1 MKKILFNLFAVFIG
15 LIIGALINGGI
26 INISGDIIPP
36 PAGAN
41 IKTIEGLIQAMPNMT
56 PKHFIMPFL
65 AHALGTFFGAVLC
78 TVLARSYQW
87 ILVLLIG
94 LTFFIGGFMMVF
106 KLPAPLWFDLVDLTF
121 AYFPMAYLGY
131 WIVLKLY
138 VNR

>member
-1 MKKILFNLFAVFIG
+1 MKKVLFNLFAVLIG
-15 LIIGALINGGI
+15 LFIGALINGAI
-26 INISGDIIPP
+26 INISGYIIPP
-36 PAGAN
+36 PTGAN
-41 IKTIEGLIQAMPNMT
+41 LKTMEGLIQAMPSMK

-65 AHALGTFFGAVLC
+65 AHALGTFFGAVSC

-87 ILVLLIG
+87 ILALFIG
-94 LTFFIGGFMMVF
+94 LTVFIGGFMMVF

-138 VNR
+138 FNR